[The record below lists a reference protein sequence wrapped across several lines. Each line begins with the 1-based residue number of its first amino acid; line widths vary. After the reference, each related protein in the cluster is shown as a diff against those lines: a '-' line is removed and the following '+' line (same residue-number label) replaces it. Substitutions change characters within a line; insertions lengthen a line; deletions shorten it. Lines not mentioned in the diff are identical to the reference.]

1 MESSDYLP
9 KRFPNHV
16 SLSAHFRQ
24 ECNAKEAKPLLKLAR
39 NAANPAR
46 FLAETWQGLQ
56 LVSVVLRHKVV
67 QRFLARLIGR
77 TSVVMRLGG
86 AGELFYPLV
95 DGESGLSLAH
105 GRQVRV
111 RLGVARHEERAAIRR
126 VL

>member
-1 MESSDYLP
+1 MKPGDCLP
-9 KRFPNHV
+9 KCFPNRV
-16 SLSAHFRQ
+16 TLSAHFRQ

-56 LVSVVLRHKVV
+56 LVSVVLRHKIV

-77 TSVVMRLGG
+77 AGVIVRLGG

-105 GRQVRV
+105 GR
-111 RLGVARHEERAAIRR
+111 
-126 VL
+126 